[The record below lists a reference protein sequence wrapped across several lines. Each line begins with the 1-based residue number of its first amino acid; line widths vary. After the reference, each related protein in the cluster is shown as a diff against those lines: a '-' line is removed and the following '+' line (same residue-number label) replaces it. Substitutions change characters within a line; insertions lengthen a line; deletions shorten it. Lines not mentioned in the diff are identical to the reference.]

1 MTLKR
6 GRFRVS
12 DRLAVPEKPFGL
24 TLPALPHLLFA
35 GRHYDLPA
43 NSAAAEIAASL
54 LLPLAARGRNSSGFS
69 TAAEKAPALYP
80 PQAAGRRFSPLK
92 NYPILKRPRG
102 ACGPPVG
109 FPEGLRGTEEGTR
122 GQPLRPRCA
131 RPPPLAQGRLSPGAS
146 SFVAALLRMT
156 GGTRKDGLP
165 RQCAHWLAMTGRG
178 NGDLIRQPDG

>member
-24 TLPALPHLLFA
+24 TLPALPQLLFA
-35 GRHYDLPA
+35 GRLYDLPA

-92 NYPILKRPRG
+92 NDPILKRPRG

-109 FPEGLRGTEEGTR
+109 FPEGLRGTDEGTT
-122 GQPLRPRCA
+122 PPASLRSATSPCTGEAFAGGEILRRCA
-131 RPPPLAQGRLSPGAS
+131 PQDDSGGRERTDCHAS
-146 SFVAALLRMT
+146 VRIGS
-156 GGTRKDGLP
+156 
-165 RQCAHWLAMTGRG
+165 Q
-178 NGDLIRQPDG
+178 